1 LTGPGPGAYA
11 LPPTV
16 GYERHDNRKQR
27 LPQYSFGARTAMF
40 GPDPGPGPGAYQV
53 DKLTRYG
60 TNGAAQYSIAPMTKI
75 IGKNKVC
82 NHLGNIL

>member
-1 LTGPGPGAYA
+1 

-16 GYERHDNRKQR
+16 GYDRHDNRKQR
-27 LPQYSFGARTAMF
+27 MPQYSFGARTTMM

-60 TNGAAQYSIAPMTKI
+60 LGGGAQFSMAPMTKI
-75 IGKNKVC
+75 IGKN
-82 NHLGNIL
+82 